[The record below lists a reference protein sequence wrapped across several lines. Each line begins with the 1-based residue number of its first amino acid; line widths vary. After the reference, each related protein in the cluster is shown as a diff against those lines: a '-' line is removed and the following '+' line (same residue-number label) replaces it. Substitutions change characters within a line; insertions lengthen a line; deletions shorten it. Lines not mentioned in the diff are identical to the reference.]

1 LAQAGNDIVALNY
14 ALSSNPGR
22 LVLYIPTAKGFVF
35 SQLASLRAP
44 VVSEVAAQL
53 QKDGYLFVTDRNLV
67 ITQRVVDVRTVDSFA
82 LQPEIMKI
90 DVEGNELEVLEG
102 AGETLER
109 TRPILLI
116 ENGARDEI
124 IQYLTSFGY
133 NPFSYDVGRDTLYP
147 LQEESVNTFF
157 ISTSHSN

>member
-1 LAQAGNDIVALNY
+1 
-14 ALSSNPGR
+14 
-22 LVLYIPTAKGFVF
+22 
-35 SQLASLRAP
+35 
-44 VVSEVAAQL
+44 VSEVAAQL